1 MAGLSDSA
9 RKFYELKKE
18 KSELTNALKEIQ
30 KKLNKAEEELIEE
43 LSHEGLSRVDLQG
56 EASFHITNRK
66 FYKMSDREA
75 LMDFLH
81 EQGDTDLLTVQH
93 QTLNAYAKEIQARKE
108 AAGETDFEL
117 PGVDFVTKTQI
128 RVRKI

>member
-1 MAGLSDSA
+1 MAGLSDTA
-9 RKFYELKKE
+9 RKFYELRKQKT
-18 KSELTNALKEIQ
+18 ELNNTLKDIQ
-30 KKLNKAEEELIEE
+30 KKLDKAEEELIEE

-56 EASFHITNRK
+56 EASFYITNRK
-66 FYKMSDREA
+66 FYTIGDRDA

-93 QTLNAYAKEIQARKE
+93 QTLNAYAKEMQTRKE
-108 AAGETDFEL
+108 AAGEDDFEL
-117 PGVDFVTKTQI
+117 PGVNYVTKTQI